1 MPPAPFL
8 LTVHSFYFTI
18 YFGFWQLFLSIFF
31 KIKLFVI
38 NPLTNISVNVILALF
53 KIKNERSFD
62 IKICL
67 CGETDEVMQGITLL
81 APGLKIEPSGE
92 GKSINIKKCEHGFK
106 IISDGNSAE
115 IFFNTKTDFFRAL
128 SLTVDSF
135 KNKKELRLEQKPS
148 FDSCGSE

>member
-8 LTVHSFYFTI
+8 LTVHGFYFII
-18 YFGFWQLFLSIFF
+18 YFGFWQLFLSIFS

-67 CGETDEVMQGITLL
+67 CRETDEVIQGITLL

-115 IFFNTKTDFFRAL
+115 IFFNTKLIF
-128 SLTVDSF
+128 S
-135 KNKKELRLEQKPS
+135 ELYH
-148 FDSCGSE
+148 